1 MCCFTGPV
9 SSVDNTRIFARWLA
23 GAKPPR
29 QVIAY
34 QMDFKAKRGLAM
46 VLPLPVP
53 PDSGEKAVEFLNL
66 EKAPDF
72 FKRLHALF
80 PEPASAGSF
89 SRAPGTDQAKPKK
102 LEVVKVGSFEASFVP
117 SLADFGRLDERFRMG
132 KGVWEQLPQYKDWGF
147 AVFKLRPDTT
157 TVHPMAFSF
166 PNSLPGSGLFFPTVH
181 IHDGR
186 VHPEEEFDH
195 TLFCQVPSG
204 RHGPSGWQESEKWA
218 SSVGKIE
225 DAGLLD
231 RSAHVYRKFLSGK
244 LPNRDTWA

>member
-23 GAKPPR
+23 GTKSSR

-34 QMDFKAKRGLAM
+34 QMDFKAKRDLAM

-53 PDSGEKAVEFLNL
+53 PGGGEKAVEFLNL

-72 FKRLHALF
+72 FERLHALY
-80 PEPASAGSF
+80 PAPAAAGYF
-89 SRAPGTDQAKPKK
+89 SRSDAADEAKLK

-117 SLADFGRLDERFRMG
+117 FLADFRRLDERFRMG
-132 KGVWEQLPQYKDWGF
+132 QGVWKQLPQYKDWGF
-147 AVFKLRPDTT
+147 AVFKLRPGFT

-181 IHDGR
+181 IHDGK
-186 VHPEEEFDH
+186 VHSEEEFDH

-218 SSVGKIE
+218 SAVGKIG
-225 DAGLLD
+225 DANLLD
-231 RSAHVYRKFLSGK
+231 RSAHVYRKSLSGK
-244 LPNRDTWA
+244 LPNRDTWV